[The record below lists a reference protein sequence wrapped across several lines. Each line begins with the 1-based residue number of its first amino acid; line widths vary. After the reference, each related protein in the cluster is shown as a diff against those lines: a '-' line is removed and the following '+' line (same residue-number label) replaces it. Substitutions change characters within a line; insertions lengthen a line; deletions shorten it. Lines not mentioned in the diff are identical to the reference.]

1 MLGDRRVWWGT
12 AAVFAGIGA
21 ALFVGGGTATADAGG
36 SAAHSGT
43 SSSHASASSDNS
55 SAATGRHRAV
65 PAAVV
70 SSTRTPKPTAKT
82 VPTAAAAQPA
92 AARRAG
98 SAPAKTLADVLSA
111 FGVSGVTPTTS
122 TPAAATPTTST
133 PATGTS
139 ARPAAA
145 AASPNSAQSVVTP
158 PATNGVTG
166 VKVGHST
173 LSIPVGG
180 GFNAPADWYFPTQA
194 DGSVQANGVIWLQ
207 HGFLANKTFYSAL
220 ATQLAK
226 NTNSI
231 VVAPT
236 LPSFPSFTCGGCT
249 LYGVPMQK
257 AAATMFQGDRSA
269 LTISASQAGYQ
280 GVLPQDFIL
289 AGHSAGG
296 GWSTSVGGYYVDGL
310 APGAENH
317 LLGVVMYDGVTMNG
331 MLPKAIA
338 SLDTLDIPVYQIAAP
353 AQAWNTFGSTTDQL
367 LQLRPD
373 QFDGVVLV
381 NGSHVDAMLG
391 SNPLVDFFA
400 QLVTQRSPS
409 GNTAAGD
416 TLSAGWINDLY
427 VGAGPDAPQYGI
439 YGTAGQP
446 IILGNAS
453 AVVLPTPLASQLGP
467 IEKLMKRWTALVMPL
482 LFGGPPSSASIT
494 PVAANPT
501 VTLPTAN
508 GVTGVKTGNTTLTI
522 QVGSRTYN
530 APADWYF
537 PTQAD
542 GSVQANGIIYL
553 QHGFLAS
560 KSFYTVLAKS
570 LAQQTN
576 SIVVATTLPSFAPL
590 GCPTCTINNPAMQ
603 QGVADLFLGGR
614 AALTI
619 SASSA
624 GYQGTLPEDFTL
636 SGHSA
641 GGGLSVAA
649 GSDYI
654 KSLAPGDTNHL
665 LGVVMFDGVTNG
677 DGLADA
683 LATLDGIP
691 VYQIA
696 APPQPWNAFGQTTTQ
711 LIADR
716 PDQFV
721 GVELVNGSHTDSVI
735 GSDPFFDFFAAIF
748 VRPSAPGNA
757 SAVHTLAA
765 GWINDFYVAAG
776 PDAPQYGLYGAGG
789 EPIIM
794 GPTAAI
800 VLPTH
805 PVAAAAAAV
814 AA

>member
-1 MLGDRRVWWGT
+1 MLRDRRVWWG
-12 AAVFAGIGA
+12 AVAVFAGIGA
-21 ALFVGGGTATADAGG
+21 GLLTGSATAAADTGG
-36 SAAHSGT
+36 SPEHSTGT
-43 SSSHASASSDNS
+43 STSQAAPSQTKSSV
-55 SAATGRHRAV
+55 ATTGKPRVAV
-65 PAAVV
+65 AAVV
-70 SSTRTPKPTAKT
+70 SGPRAPKPTAKAA
-82 VPTAAAAQPA
+82 PKAAAGQQTTSRPA
-92 AARRAG
+92 AKLLT
-98 SAPAKTLADVLSA
+98 SVLSA
-111 FGVSGVTPTTS
+111 LGVTPPPAIATTS
-122 TPAAATPTTST
+122 Q

-139 ARPAAA
+139 ARPAAGS
-145 AASPNSAQSVVTP
+145 SPAQTAVVSP

-173 LSIPVGG
+173 LTIPVNG

-207 HGFLANKTFYSAL
+207 HGFLADKAFYSAL
-220 ATQLAK
+220 ATQLAQR
-226 NTNSI
+226 TNSI

-236 LPSFPSFTCGGCT
+236 LPSFPQLTCRGCT

-257 AAATMFQGDRSA
+257 AAATMFLGDRSG

-280 GVLPQDFIL
+280 GALPQDFIL

-296 GWSTSVGGYYVDGL
+296 GWSSSVGGYYVDAL
-310 APGAENH
+310 APGDQSH
-317 LLGVVMYDGVTMNG
+317 LLGVVMYDGVNMNNT
-331 MLPKAIA
+331 LPQAIA
-338 SLDTLDIPVYQIAAP
+338 SLDTLDVPVYQIAAP
-353 AQAWNTFGSTTDQL
+353 AQMWNTFGTTTDEL
-367 LQLRPD
+367 LALRPD

-391 SNPLVDFFA
+391 SNPIIDFFA
-400 QLVTQRSPS
+400 QLVTKRSPP
-409 GNTAAGD
+409 GNTAAVD

-427 VGAGPDAPQYGI
+427 VGAGPNAPQFGI
-439 YGTAGQP
+439 YGTGGQP
-446 IILGNAS
+446 IIMGNAS

-467 IEKLMKRWTALVMPL
+467 IETLMKKWTALVMPL
-482 LFGGPPSSASIT
+482 IFGGAPTSVPVTPGAGSPATPPT
-494 PVAANPT
+494 T
-501 VTLPTAN
+501 VTSPTPN
-508 GVTGVKTGNTTLTI
+508 GVTGVRTGNTTLTI
-522 QVGSRTYN
+522 GVGSRTYN

-553 QHGFLAS
+553 QHGFLAT
-560 KSFYTVLAKS
+560 KSFYTVLARS

-590 GCPTCTINNPAMQ
+590 GCRTCTINNPAMQ

-619 SASSA
+619 SAANA
-624 GYQGTLPEDFTL
+624 GYQGTLPQDFTL
-636 SGHSA
+636 TGHSA
-641 GGGLSVAA
+641 GGGLAVAA
-649 GSDYI
+649 GSDYL
-654 KSLAPGDTNHL
+654 KALAPGDDNHL
-665 LGVVMFDGVTNG
+665 LGIVMYDGVANG
-677 DGLADA
+677 NLADA
-683 LATLDGIP
+683 LTTLDGIP

-696 APPQPWNAFGQTTTQ
+696 APAQPWNAFGRTTTD

-765 GWINDFYVAAG
+765 GWINDFYVGAG
-776 PDAPQYGLYGAGG
+776 PDAPQYGLYGTAG

-800 VLPTH
+800 VLPTE
-805 PVAAAAAAV
+805 PAAAAAASI

>member
-1 MLGDRRVWWGT
+1 MLAGS
-12 AAVFAGIGA
+12 AAA
-21 ALFVGGGTATADAGG
+21 AADTGG
-36 SAAHSGT
+36 SADRSGPSTSQSSTT
-43 SSSHASASSDNS
+43 SSPAA
-55 SAATGRHRAV
+55 AATGRHRVA
-65 PAAVV
+65 
-70 SSTRTPKPTAKT
+70 PTALISGMRIPKAT
-82 VPTAAAAQPA
+82 ATSAPTAAASRQASV
-92 AARRAG
+92 RRATITPARVLANVLSVFG
-98 SAPAKTLADVLSA
+98 AAPSAP
-111 FGVSGVTPTTS
+111 
-122 TPAAATPTTST
+122 

-145 AASPNSAQSVVTP
+145 SPPTQAVVTP

-173 LSIPVGG
+173 LTIPVNG

-207 HGFLANKTFYSAL
+207 HGFLADKSFYSAL
-220 ATQLAK
+220 ATQLAQD
-226 NTNSI
+226 TNSI

-236 LPSFPSFTCGGCT
+236 LPSFPQLRCGGCT

-257 AAATMFQGDRSA
+257 AAATMFLGDRTA
-269 LTISASQAGYQ
+269 LTISANQAGYL
-280 GVLPQDFIL
+280 GALPEDFIL

-296 GWSTSVGGYYVDGL
+296 GWSSSVGGYYVDDLGE
-310 APGAENH
+310 GGENH
-317 LLGVVMYDGVTMNG
+317 LLGVVMYDGVNMNG
-331 MLPKAIA
+331 TLPQAIA

-353 AQAWNTFGSTTDQL
+353 AQTWNSFGITTDQL
-367 LQLRPD
+367 VQLRPD
-373 QFDGVVLV
+373 QFVGVVLT

-391 SNPLVDFFA
+391 SNPLIDFFA
-400 QLVTQRSPS
+400 QLVTKRSPP
-409 GNTAAGD
+409 GNTAAVD
-416 TLSAGWINDLY
+416 TLSTGWINDFY
-427 VGAGPDAPQYGI
+427 VGAGPAAPQYGL

-446 IILGNAS
+446 IIMGDAS

-467 IEKLMKRWTALVMPL
+467 IENLMKKWTAFIMPL
-482 LFGGPPSSASIT
+482 IFGGSPSSATAT
-494 PVAANPT
+494 PAAPNPT
-501 VTLPTAN
+501 LVTSPTAN

-537 PTQAD
+537 PTHAD

-553 QHGFLAS
+553 QHGFLAN
-560 KSFYTVLAKS
+560 KSFYTVLARS

-590 GCPTCTINNPAMQ
+590 TCPTCTINNPAMQ

-619 SASSA
+619 SASQA

-641 GGGLSVAA
+641 GGGLAVAA

-654 KSLAPGDTNHL
+654 TSLAPGDDNHL
-665 LGVVMFDGVTNG
+665 LGVVMFDGVSNSDAFG
-677 DGLADA
+677 DA

-696 APPQPWNAFGQTTTQ
+696 APAPAQPWNAFGATTTD
-711 LIADR
+711 LIAAR

-757 SAVHTLAA
+757 TAVHTLAA

-776 PDAPQYGLYGAGG
+776 PDAPQYGLYGAAG
-789 EPIIM
+789 EPIVM

-800 VLPTH
+800 VLPTQ
-805 PVAAAAAAV
+805 PTAASAGSIAA
-814 AA
+814 

>member
-1 MLGDRRVWWGT
+1 MPRDRRIWWGT
-12 AAVFAGIGA
+12 VAVFAGIGA
-21 ALFVGGGTATADAGG
+21 ALLVGSGTAAADTGG
-36 SAAHSGT
+36 SAER
-43 SSSHASASSDNS
+43 S
-55 SAATGRHRAV
+55 SAATSQSSNNSSPAAATTGRHRAT

-70 SSTRTPKPTAKT
+70 SGVRTPKPTASAA
-82 VPTAAAAQPA
+82 PTATSTPQAG
-92 AARRAG
+92 ARRTA
-98 SAPAKTLADVLSA
+98 ANPAKILANVLSA
-111 FGVSGVTPTTS
+111 FGVAAPTAT
-122 TPAAATPTTST
+122 AAAA
-133 PATGTS
+133 PATATS

-145 AASPNSAQSVVTP
+145 VESAQSVVTP

-173 LSIPVGG
+173 LTIPVNG
-180 GFNAPADWYFPTQA
+180 GFNARADWYFPTQA
-194 DGSVQANGVIWLQ
+194 DGTVQANGVIWLQ
-207 HGFLANKTFYSAL
+207 HGFLADKSFYSAL
-220 ATQLAK
+220 ATQLAQ

-236 LPSFPSFTCGGCT
+236 LPSFPQLTCGGCT

-257 AAATMFQGDRSA
+257 AAATMFLGDRSA
-269 LTISASQAGYQ
+269 LNISASQAGYL
-280 GVLPQDFIL
+280 GALPEDFIL

-296 GWSTSVGGYYVDGL
+296 GWSSSVGGYYVDDL
-310 APGAENH
+310 APTDENH

-331 MLPKAIA
+331 TLPQAIA

-353 AQAWNTFGSTTDQL
+353 AQAWNTFGTTTDEL
-367 LQLRPD
+367 LTLRPD

-381 NGSHVDAMLG
+381 RGSHVDAMLG
-391 SNPLVDFFA
+391 SNPIIDFFA
-400 QLVTQRSPS
+400 QLVTTRSPS
-409 GNTAAGD
+409 GNTAAVH
-416 TLSAGWINDLY
+416 TLGNGWINDMY

-439 YGTAGQP
+439 YGAAGQP
-446 IILGNAS
+446 IIMGNAS

-467 IEKLMKRWTALVMPL
+467 VETLMKKWTAMIMPL
-482 LFGGPPSSASIT
+482 FFGGGAPSTA
-494 PVAANPT
+494 PVSPAAPDIPNPA
-501 VTLPTAN
+501 VTSPTAN
-508 GVTGVKTGNTTLTI
+508 GVTGVKTGNTSLTI

-553 QHGFLAS
+553 QHGFLAN
-560 KSFYTVLAKS
+560 KSLYTVLAGA

-590 GCPTCTINNPAMQ
+590 TCGACTINNPAMQ

-614 AALTI
+614 AALAI
-619 SASSA
+619 SASKA
-624 GYQGTLPEDFTL
+624 GFQGTLPEDFTL

-641 GGGLSVAA
+641 GGGLSIAA
-649 GSDYI
+649 GADYI
-654 KSLAPGDTNHL
+654 NSLAGADNHL
-665 LGVVMFDGVTNG
+665 LGIVMFDGVANG
-677 DGLADA
+677 DVAGA

-696 APPQPWNAFGQTTTQ
+696 APAQPWNAFGRTTTE

-735 GSDPFFDFFAAIF
+735 GSNPLFDLLAAIF
-748 VRPSAPGNA
+748 VRPTAPGNA
-757 SAVHTLAA
+757 TAVHTLAA

-776 PDAPQYGLYGAGG
+776 PDNPQYGLYGAAG

-800 VLPTH
+800 VLPTQ
-805 PVAAAAAAV
+805 PAAASARSIAA
-814 AA
+814 

>member
-1 MLGDRRVWWGT
+1 M
-12 AAVFAGIGA
+12 GA
-21 ALFVGGGTATADAGG
+21 ALLAGSGAAAADTGG
-36 SAAHSGT
+36 SAEHAGAAT
-43 SSSHASASSDNS
+43 SQSSNS
-55 SAATGRHRAV
+55 TSPATVATGRHRVA

-70 SSTRTPKPTAKT
+70 SRVRTPKATASAA
-82 VPTAAAAQPA
+82 PTAAATPQAG
-92 AARRAG
+92 ARRAAITPAKALANVLSVFG
-98 SAPAKTLADVLSA
+98 VPGTTAASAAPAALT
-111 FGVSGVTPTTS
+111 
-122 TPAAATPTTST
+122 
-133 PATGTS
+133 TGTS

-145 AASPNSAQSVVTP
+145 SSVSAQAVVTP

-173 LSIPVGG
+173 LNIPVNG

-207 HGFLANKTFYSAL
+207 HGFLADRAFYSEL

-226 NTNSI
+226 DTNSI

-236 LPSFPSFTCGGCT
+236 LPSFPQLRCGGCT

-257 AAATMFQGDRSA
+257 AAATMFLGDRSA

-280 GVLPQDFIL
+280 GALPEDFIL

-296 GWSTSVGGYYVDGL
+296 GWSSSVGGYYVDDL
-310 APGAENH
+310 APGDDNH

-331 MLPKAIA
+331 RLPQAIA

-353 AQAWNTFGSTTDQL
+353 AQMWNTFGTTTDEL
-367 LQLRPD
+367 LALRPD

-391 SNPLVDFFA
+391 SSPVIDFFA
-400 QLVTQRSPS
+400 QLVTKPSPK
-409 GNTAAGD
+409 GNTSAVD
-416 TLSAGWINDLY
+416 TLSTGWINDMY

-446 IILGNAS
+446 IIMGNAS

-467 IEKLMKRWTALVMPL
+467 IEKLMKKWTALIMPL
-482 LFGGPPSSASIT
+482 IFGGSPSSATVT
-494 PVAANPT
+494 PVTPGAANPT
-501 VTLPTAN
+501 VTSPTAN

-553 QHGFLAS
+553 QHGFLAN
-560 KSFYTVLAKS
+560 KSFYTVLARS

-590 GCPTCTINNPAMQ
+590 TCPTCTINNPAMQ
-603 QGVADLFLGGR
+603 QGVANLFLGGR
-614 AALTI
+614 AALNI
-619 SASSA
+619 SASQA

-641 GGGLSVAA
+641 GGGLAVAA
-649 GSDYI
+649 GSDYVN
-654 KSLAPGDTNHL
+654 SLAPGDDNHL
-665 LGVVMFDGVTNG
+665 LGVVMFDGVSNSASFG
-677 DGLADA
+677 DA
-683 LATLDGIP
+683 LTTLDGIP

-696 APPQPWNAFGQTTTQ
+696 APAQPWNAFGRTTTD

-757 SAVHTLAA
+757 TAVHTLAA

-776 PDAPQYGLYGAGG
+776 PDAPQYGLYGPAGQ
-789 EPIIM
+789 PIIM

-800 VLPTH
+800 VLPTQ
-805 PVAAAAAAV
+805 PAAAV
-814 AA
+814 AATIAA

>member
-1 MLGDRRVWWGT
+1 MRRDRRVWWG
-12 AAVFAGIGA
+12 AVAVFAGIGA
-21 ALFVGGGTATADAGG
+21 GLLTGTATAAADTGG
-36 SAAHSGT
+36 SPDHSGGASTSQASTSPTT
-43 SSSHASASSDNS
+43 SSAV
-55 SAATGRHRAV
+55 ATGKTRTAV
-65 PAAVV
+65 AAVV
-70 SSTRTPKPTAKT
+70 SGPRTTKPTAKAT
-82 VPTAAAAQPA
+82 APTAAARRQTTSRPA
-92 AARRAG
+92 AKLLT
-98 SAPAKTLADVLSA
+98 SVLSA
-111 FGVSGVTPTTS
+111 LGVAPPQTAARTTS
-122 TPAAATPTTST
+122 P

-145 AASPNSAQSVVTP
+145 SNLAEATVITP

-173 LSIPVGG
+173 LTIPVNG

-207 HGFLANKTFYSAL
+207 HGFLADKAFYSEL

-236 LPSFPSFTCGGCT
+236 LPSFPQLTCRGCT

-257 AAATMFQGDRSA
+257 AAATMFLGGRPA
-269 LTISASQAGYQ
+269 LTISASQAGYD

-296 GWSTSVGGYYVDGL
+296 GWSSSVGGYYVDAL
-310 APGAENH
+310 APTDENH

-331 MLPKAIA
+331 TLPQAIA
-338 SLDTLDIPVYQIAAP
+338 SLDTRDIPVYQVAAP
-353 AQAWNTFGSTTDQL
+353 AQMWNTFGSTTDQL
-367 LQLRPD
+367 LALRPD

-400 QLVTQRSPS
+400 QLVTKRSPS
-409 GNTAAGD
+409 GNTSAVD
-416 TLSAGWINDLY
+416 TLSSGWINDFY
-427 VGAGPDAPQYGI
+427 AGAGPADPQYGI
-439 YGTAGQP
+439 YGAASQP
-446 IILGNAS
+446 IILGNAA

-467 IEKLMKRWTALVMPL
+467 LQKLMKKWTALVMPL
-482 LFGGPPSSASIT
+482 FFGGPPSTATVT
-494 PVAANPT
+494 PVGAGPAVTAPT
-501 VTLPTAN
+501 PN
-508 GVTGVKTGNTTLTI
+508 GVTGVRTGNTTLTI
-522 QVGSRTYN
+522 GVGSRTYN

-553 QHGFLAS
+553 QHGFLAT
-560 KSFYTVLAKS
+560 KSFYTVLARS

-619 SASSA
+619 SAADA
-624 GYQGTLPEDFTL
+624 GYQGTLPDDFTL

-641 GGGLSVAA
+641 GGGLAVAA

-654 KSLAPGDTNHL
+654 TSLAPGDDNHL
-665 LGVVMFDGVTNG
+665 LGVVMFDGVANG
-677 DGLADA
+677 DGLTGA

-691 VYQIA
+691 VYTIA
-696 APPQPWNAFGQTTTQ
+696 APPQSWNAFGRTTTQ

-721 GVELVNGSHTDSVI
+721 GVELVKGSHTDSVI

-765 GWINDFYVAAG
+765 GWINDFYVGAG
-776 PDAPQYGLYGAGG
+776 PDSPQYGLYGSAGQS
-789 EPIIM
+789 IVM

-800 VLPTH
+800 VLPTQ
-805 PVAAAAAAV
+805 PAAAAARSI

>member
-1 MLGDRRVWWGT
+1 MPRNRRIWWGT
-12 AAVFAGIGA
+12 VAVFAGIGA
-21 ALFVGGGTATADAGG
+21 ALLAGSGTATADTGG
-36 SAAHSGT
+36 SADHSGT
-43 SSSHASASSDNS
+43 SSSQATSSTS
-55 SAATGRHRAV
+55 SSPAAATTGRHRVA

-70 SSTRTPKPTAKT
+70 SGMRIPKATAKPA
-82 VPTAAAAQPA
+82 PTAAGTPQAGARRTAITPAKVLAGVLSVFGVADA
-92 AARRAG
+92 AA
-98 SAPAKTLADVLSA
+98 PH
-111 FGVSGVTPTTS
+111 
-122 TPAAATPTTST
+122 
-133 PATGTS
+133 ATGTS

-145 AASPNSAQSVVTP
+145 SPSTQAVVTP

-173 LSIPVGG
+173 LTIPING

-194 DGSVQANGVIWLQ
+194 DGTVQANGVIWLQ
-207 HGFLANKTFYSAL
+207 HGFLADKAFYSAL

-226 NTNSI
+226 DTNSI

-236 LPSFPSFTCGGCT
+236 LPSFPQLRCGGCT

-257 AAATMFQGDRSA
+257 AAATMFLGDRSA
-269 LTISASQAGYQ
+269 LTISASQAGYE
-280 GVLPQDFIL
+280 GTLPEDFIL

-296 GWSTSVGGYYVDGL
+296 GWSSSVGGYYVDDL
-310 APGAENH
+310 APGDENH

-331 MLPKAIA
+331 TLPQAIA

-353 AQAWNTFGSTTDQL
+353 AQVWNTFGNTTDEL
-367 LQLRPD
+367 LALRPD

-391 SNPLVDFFA
+391 SNPVIDFFA
-400 QLVTQRSPS
+400 QLVTKPSPK
-409 GNTAAGD
+409 GNTSAVD
-416 TLSAGWINDLY
+416 TLSTGWINDMY

-439 YGTAGQP
+439 YGSAGQP
-446 IILGNAS
+446 IIMGDAS

-467 IEKLMKRWTALVMPL
+467 IEKLMKKWTDLIMPL
-482 LFGGPPSSASIT
+482 IFGGSSSSAPVT
-494 PVAANPT
+494 PVAGNPGPT
-501 VTLPTAN
+501 AVTSPTAN

-553 QHGFLAS
+553 QHGFLAN
-560 KSFYTVLAKS
+560 KSFYTVLARS

-590 GCPTCTINNPAMQ
+590 TCPTCTINNPAMQ
-603 QGVADLFLGGR
+603 QGVADLFLGER

-619 SASSA
+619 SASNA

-641 GGGLSVAA
+641 GGGLAVAA
-649 GSDYI
+649 GSDYV
-654 KSLAPGDTNHL
+654 KSLAPGDDNHL

-696 APPQPWNAFGQTTTQ
+696 APAQPWNAFGRTTTD

-757 SAVHTLAA
+757 TAVHTLAA
-765 GWINDFYVAAG
+765 GWINDFYVGAG
-776 PDAPQYGLYGAGG
+776 PDAPQYGLYGTAG
-789 EPIIM
+789 ESIIM

-800 VLPTH
+800 VLPTQ
-805 PVAAAAAAV
+805 PAAAAAATV

>member
-1 MLGDRRVWWGT
+1 MLRDRRIWWGT
-12 AAVFAGIGA
+12 VAVFAGIGA
-21 ALFVGGGTATADAGG
+21 ALLAGSGAAAADTGG
-36 SAAHSGT
+36 SADRSGPST
-43 SSSHASASSDNS
+43 SQSSSSSSPAAAAS
-55 SAATGRHRAV
+55 GRHRSAPVAV
-65 PAAVV
+65 AGM
-70 SSTRTPKPTAKT
+70 RTPKA
-82 VPTAAAAQPA
+82 TAAAGRQAS
-92 AARRAG
+92 ARRAPI
-98 SAPAKTLADVLSA
+98 APAKVLATVLSV
-111 FGVSGVTPTTS
+111 FGAGPTA
-122 TPAAATPTTST
+122 P

-145 AASPNSAQSVVTP
+145 SPSAQSVVTP

-173 LSIPVGG
+173 LTIPVNG

-207 HGFLANKTFYSAL
+207 HGFLADKSFYSAL
-220 ATQLAK
+220 ATQLAQD
-226 NTNSI
+226 TNSI

-236 LPSFPSFTCGGCT
+236 LPSFPQLRCGGCT

-257 AAATMFQGDRSA
+257 AAATMFLGDRSA
-269 LTISASQAGYQ
+269 LTISASQAGYL
-280 GVLPQDFIL
+280 GALPEDFIL

-296 GWSTSVGGYYVDGL
+296 GWSSSVGGYYVDSLGQ
-310 APGAENH
+310 GGENH
-317 LLGVVMYDGVTMNG
+317 LLGVVMYDGVNMNG
-331 MLPKAIA
+331 TLPQAIA
-338 SLDTLDIPVYQIAAP
+338 SLDTLDIPLYQIAAP
-353 AQAWNTFGSTTDQL
+353 AQTWNSFGTTTDEL
-367 LQLRPD
+367 VQLRPD
-373 QFDGVVLV
+373 QFVGVVLT

-391 SNPLVDFFA
+391 SNPVIDFFA
-400 QLVTQRSPS
+400 QLVTKRSPP
-409 GNTAAGD
+409 GNTAAVD
-416 TLSAGWINDLY
+416 TLGAGWINDFY
-427 VGAGPDAPQYGI
+427 VGAGPGAPQYGL

-446 IILGNAS
+446 IIMGDAS

-467 IEKLMKRWTALVMPL
+467 IENLMKKWTAFVMPL
-482 LFGGPPSSASIT
+482 IFGGAPSTDTVT
-494 PVAANPT
+494 PAAPNPT
-501 VTLPTAN
+501 AVASPTAN

-553 QHGFLAS
+553 QHGFLAN
-560 KSFYTVLAKS
+560 KSFYTVLARS

-590 GCPTCTINNPAMQ
+590 TCPTCTINNPAMQ

-619 SASSA
+619 SASRA
-624 GYQGTLPEDFTL
+624 GYQGTLPQDFTL

-641 GGGLSVAA
+641 GGGLAVAA
-649 GSDYI
+649 GSNYI
-654 KSLAPGDTNHL
+654 DSLAPGDDNHL
-665 LGVVMFDGVTNG
+665 LGVVMFDGVANG
-677 DGLADA
+677 TGFADA
-683 LATLDGIP
+683 LATLDGVP

-696 APPQPWNAFGQTTTQ
+696 APAQPWNAFGRTTTQ
-711 LIADR
+711 LIAER

-765 GWINDFYVAAG
+765 GWVNDFYVGAG
-776 PDAPQYGLYGAGG
+776 PAAPQFGLYGSAG
-789 EPIIM
+789 EPILM

-800 VLPTH
+800 VLPTQ
-805 PVAAAAAAV
+805 PATAAARSIAA
-814 AA
+814 

>member
-1 MLGDRRVWWGT
+1 MLRERRIWWGT
-12 AAVFAGIGA
+12 VAVFAGIGA
-21 ALFVGGGTATADAGG
+21 ALLAGSATAAADTGG
-36 SAAHSGT
+36 SADHSGT
-43 SSSHASASSDNS
+43 STSQSSSNNASPAAAV
-55 SAATGRHRAV
+55 SARHRVA

-70 SSTRTPKPTAKT
+70 SRVRTPKPTAA
-82 VPTAAAAQPA
+82 PTAATPQQAVS
-92 AARRAG
+92 RRA
-98 SAPAKTLADVLSA
+98 ANTPAKVLADVLSV
-111 FGVSGVTPTTS
+111 FGVAAPTA
-122 TPAAATPTTST
+122 PAES
-133 PATGTS
+133 ATGTS

-145 AASPNSAQSVVTP
+145 ASQSAQSVVTP

-173 LSIPVGG
+173 LTIPVNG
-180 GFNAPADWYFPTQA
+180 GFDTSADWYFPTQA

-207 HGFLANKTFYSAL
+207 HGFLADKAFYSAL

-226 NTNSI
+226 DTNSI
-231 VVAPT
+231 VVAPNV
-236 LPSFPSFTCGGCT
+236 PSFPQLRCGGCT

-257 AAATMFQGDRSA
+257 AAATMFLGDRSA
-269 LTISASQAGYQ
+269 LTISANQAGYQ
-280 GVLPQDFIL
+280 GALPEDFIL

-296 GWSTSVGGYYVDGL
+296 GWSSSVGGYYVDDL
-310 APGAENH
+310 APGDDNH
-317 LLGVVMYDGVTMNG
+317 LLGVVMYDGVNLYGT
-331 MLPKAIA
+331 LPRAIA

-353 AQAWNTFGSTTDQL
+353 AQFWNTFGSAIDEL
-367 LQLRPD
+367 VALRPD

-391 SNPLVDFFA
+391 SNPVIDFFA
-400 QLVTQRSPS
+400 QLVTKPSPK
-409 GNTAAGD
+409 GNTSAVD
-416 TLSAGWINDLY
+416 TLSTGWINDMY

-446 IILGNAS
+446 IIMGDAS

-467 IEKLMKRWTALVMPL
+467 IAKLMMKWTDIVMPL
-482 LFGGPPSSASIT
+482 IFGGPPRSATVT

-501 VTLPTAN
+501 VTSPTAN

-553 QHGFLAS
+553 QHGFLAN
-560 KSFYTVLAKS
+560 KSFYTVLARS

-590 GCPTCTINNPAMQ
+590 TCPTCTINDPAMQ

-614 AALTI
+614 AALAI
-619 SASSA
+619 SASNA

-641 GGGLSVAA
+641 GGGLAVAA
-649 GSDYI
+649 GSDYVN
-654 KSLAPGDTNHL
+654 SLAPGDDNHL
-665 LGVVMFDGVTNG
+665 LGIVMFDGVSNSG
-677 DGLADA
+677 AFDSA

-696 APPQPWNAFGQTTTQ
+696 APAQPWNAFGRTTTD
-711 LIADR
+711 LIAAR

-757 SAVHTLAA
+757 TAVHTLAA

-776 PDAPQYGLYGAGG
+776 PDAPQYGLYGSAG

-794 GPTAAI
+794 GQAAAI
-800 VLPTH
+800 VLPTQ
-805 PVAAAAAAV
+805 PAAAAV
-814 AA
+814 ATVAA

>member
-1 MLGDRRVWWGT
+1 MLRDRRIWWGT
-12 AAVFAGIGA
+12 VAVFAGIGA
-21 ALFVGGGTATADAGG
+21 ALLAGSGAAAADTGGGADRSGPSTTQPSSTG
-36 SAAHSGT
+36 SSP
-43 SSSHASASSDNS
+43 
-55 SAATGRHRAV
+55 AATGRHRAA

-70 SSTRTPKPTAKT
+70 SGMRIPSATAKSA
-82 VPTAAAAQPA
+82 PTAAASQRAS
-92 AARRAG
+92 ARRATIT
-98 SAPAKTLADVLSA
+98 PARVLANVLSV
-111 FGVSGVTPTTS
+111 FGADPTA
-122 TPAAATPTTST
+122 P
-133 PATGTS
+133 PATGAS

-145 AASPNSAQSVVTP
+145 SPSTQAVVTP

-173 LSIPVGG
+173 LTIPVNG

-207 HGFLANKTFYSAL
+207 HGFLADKSFYSAL
-220 ATQLAK
+220 ATQLAQD
-226 NTNSI
+226 TNSI

-236 LPSFPSFTCGGCT
+236 LPSFPQLRCGGCT

-257 AAATMFQGDRSA
+257 AAATMFLGDRTS
-269 LTISASQAGYQ
+269 LTISASQAGYM
-280 GVLPQDFIL
+280 GALPEDFIL

-296 GWSTSVGGYYVDGL
+296 GWSSSVGGYYVDDLGQ
-310 APGAENH
+310 GGENQ
-317 LLGVVMYDGVTMNG
+317 LLGVVMYDGVNMNG
-331 MLPKAIA
+331 TLPQAIT
-338 SLDTLDIPVYQIAAP
+338 SLDTLDIPLYQIAAP
-353 AQAWNTFGSTTDQL
+353 AQTWNAFGTTTDEL
-367 LQLRPD
+367 VQLRPD
-373 QFDGVVLV
+373 QFVGVVLT

-391 SNPLVDFFA
+391 SNPVIDFFA
-400 QLVTQRSPS
+400 QLVTKRSPP
-409 GNTAAGD
+409 GNTAAVD
-416 TLSAGWINDLY
+416 TLSTGWINDFY
-427 VGAGPDAPQYGI
+427 VGAGPVAPQYGL

-446 IILGNAS
+446 IIMGDAS

-467 IEKLMKRWTALVMPL
+467 IENLMKKWTAFIMPLILGGSPSSGTVMPAV
-482 LFGGPPSSASIT
+482 PNSTA
-494 PVAANPT
+494 
-501 VTLPTAN
+501 VTTPTAN

-553 QHGFLAS
+553 QHGFLAN
-560 KSFYTVLAKS
+560 KSFYTVLARS

-590 GCPTCTINNPAMQ
+590 TCPTCTINNPAMQ
-603 QGVADLFLGGR
+603 QGVADLFLDGR

-619 SASSA
+619 SASRA
-624 GYQGTLPEDFTL
+624 GYQGALPEDFTL
-636 SGHSA
+636 AGHSA
-641 GGGLSVAA
+641 GGGLAVAA

-654 KSLAPGDTNHL
+654 TSLAPGDDNHL
-665 LGVVMFDGVTNG
+665 LGVVMFDGVANG
-677 DGLADA
+677 NGFADA

-696 APPQPWNAFGQTTTQ
+696 APAQPWNAFGRTTTQ
-711 LIADR
+711 LVAER

-765 GWINDFYVAAG
+765 GWVNDFYVGAG
-776 PDAPQYGLYGAGG
+776 PVAPQFGLYGSAG

-800 VLPTH
+800 VLPTQ
-805 PVAAAAAAV
+805 PASAAAGSIAA
-814 AA
+814 

>member
-1 MLGDRRVWWGT
+1 VLRDRRIWWGT
-12 AAVFAGIGA
+12 VAVFAGIGA
-21 ALFVGGGTATADAGG
+21 ALLAGSGAAAADTGGGADR
-36 SAAHSGT
+36 SGPST
-43 SSSHASASSDNS
+43 SQSSTNS
-55 SAATGRHRAV
+55 SPAAAATGRHRAT
-65 PAAVV
+65 PNAVI
-70 SSTRTPKPTAKT
+70 SGMHIPKATAT
-82 VPTAAAAQPA
+82 SAPTAAVSRQAS
-92 AARRAG
+92 ARRATIT
-98 SAPAKTLADVLSA
+98 PAKVLADVLSV
-111 FGVSGVTPTTS
+111 FGADPSAP
-122 TPAAATPTTST
+122 

-145 AASPNSAQSVVTP
+145 SPSPQTVVTP

-173 LSIPVGG
+173 LTIPVNG

-207 HGFLANKTFYSAL
+207 HGFLADKSFYSAL
-220 ATQLAK
+220 ATQLAQD
-226 NTNSI
+226 TNSI

-236 LPSFPSFTCGGCT
+236 LPSFPQLRCGGCT
-249 LYGVPMQK
+249 LYGVPMQM
-257 AAATMFQGDRSA
+257 AAATMFLGDRTA
-269 LTISASQAGYQ
+269 LTISANQAGYM
-280 GVLPQDFIL
+280 GALPEDFIL

-296 GWSTSVGGYYVDGL
+296 GWSSSVGGYYVDDLGQ
-310 APGAENH
+310 GGENH
-317 LLGVVMYDGVTMNG
+317 LLGVVMYDGVNMNG
-331 MLPKAIA
+331 TLPQAIA
-338 SLDTLDIPVYQIAAP
+338 SLDSLDIPVYQIAAP
-353 AQAWNTFGSTTDQL
+353 AQTWNSFGTTTDQL
-367 LQLRPD
+367 VQLRPD
-373 QFDGVVLV
+373 QFVGVVLT

-400 QLVTQRSPS
+400 QLVTKRSPP
-409 GNTAAGD
+409 GNTAAVD
-416 TLSAGWINDLY
+416 TLSTGWINDFY
-427 VGAGPDAPQYGI
+427 VGAGPAAPQYGL

-446 IILGNAS
+446 IIMGDAS

-467 IEKLMKRWTALVMPL
+467 IENLMKKWTAFIMPL
-482 LFGGPPSSASIT
+482 IFGGSPSSAPVT
-494 PVAANPT
+494 PAAPNPT
-501 VTLPTAN
+501 VVMSPTAN

-553 QHGFLAS
+553 QHGFLAN
-560 KSFYTVLAKS
+560 KSFYTVLARS

-590 GCPTCTINNPAMQ
+590 TCPTCTINNPAMQ
-603 QGVADLFLGGR
+603 QGVADLFRGGR

-619 SASSA
+619 SASQA

-641 GGGLSVAA
+641 GGALAVAA

-654 KSLAPGDTNHL
+654 KSLAPGDDNHL
-665 LGVVMFDGVTNG
+665 LGVVMFDGVSNSDAFG
-677 DGLADA
+677 DA

-696 APPQPWNAFGQTTTQ
+696 APAQPWNAFGATTTD
-711 LIADR
+711 LIAER

-765 GWINDFYVAAG
+765 GWINDFYVGAG
-776 PDAPQYGLYGAGG
+776 PDAPQYGLYGTAG
-789 EPIIM
+789 EPIVM

-800 VLPTH
+800 VLPTQQAT
-805 PVAAAAAAV
+805 AAARSIAA
-814 AA
+814 

>member
-1 MLGDRRVWWGT
+1 VLRDRRIWWGT
-12 AAVFAGIGA
+12 VAVFAGIGA
-21 ALFVGGGTATADAGG
+21 ALLTGSGTAAADTG
-36 SAAHSGT
+36 SSAEHSGT
-43 SSSHASASSDNS
+43 SGSQSSSNS
-55 SAATGRHRAV
+55 PAAAATARHRVA

-70 SSTRTPKPTAKT
+70 SRVRTPKPTAT
-82 VPTAAAAQPA
+82 AAPTAATTAQAGARSAANTPA
-92 AARRAG
+92 KVFANVLSVFGVAAPASPAG
-98 SAPAKTLADVLSA
+98 S
-111 FGVSGVTPTTS
+111 
-122 TPAAATPTTST
+122 
-133 PATGTS
+133 ATGTS

-145 AASPNSAQSVVTP
+145 APESAQAVVTP

-173 LSIPVGG
+173 LTIPVNG

-207 HGFLANKTFYSAL
+207 HGFLADKAFYSAL
-220 ATQLAK
+220 ATKLAK
-226 NTNSI
+226 DTNSI

-236 LPSFPSFTCGGCT
+236 LPSFPQLACGGCT

-257 AAATMFQGDRSA
+257 AAATMFLGERSA
-269 LTISASQAGYQ
+269 LTISANQAGYQ
-280 GVLPQDFIL
+280 GLLPEDFIL

-296 GWSTSVGGYYVDGL
+296 GWSSSVGGYYVDDL
-310 APGAENH
+310 SPGDDNH
-317 LLGVVMYDGVTMNG
+317 LLGVVMYDGVNMNDT
-331 MLPKAIA
+331 LPQAIA

-353 AQAWNTFGSTTDQL
+353 AQMWNTFGTTTDEL

-391 SNPLVDFFA
+391 SNPVIDFSA
-400 QLVTQRSPS
+400 QLVTKRSPP
-409 GNTAAGD
+409 GNTSAVD
-416 TLSAGWINDLY
+416 TLSTGWINDFY

-446 IILGNAS
+446 IIMGDAS

-467 IEKLMKRWTALVMPL
+467 IETLMKKWTDMIMPL
-482 LFGGPPSSASIT
+482 IFGGSPGSATVT

-501 VTLPTAN
+501 VTSPTAN

-553 QHGFLAS
+553 QHGFLAN
-560 KSFYTVLAKS
+560 KSFYTVLARS
-570 LAQQTN
+570 LASETN

-590 GCPTCTINNPAMQ
+590 TCPTCTINNPAMQ

-619 SASSA
+619 SASNA

-641 GGGLSVAA
+641 GGGLAVAA
-649 GSDYI
+649 GSDYVN
-654 KSLAPGDTNHL
+654 SLAPGDDNRL
-665 LGVVMFDGVTNG
+665 LGVVMFDGVSNS
-677 DGLADA
+677 DAFASA

-696 APPQPWNAFGQTTTQ
+696 APAQPWNAFGQTTTK
-711 LIADR
+711 LIAER

-757 SAVHTLAA
+757 TAVHTLAA

-776 PDAPQYGLYGAGG
+776 PDAPQYGLYGPAGQ
-789 EPIIM
+789 PIIM
-794 GPTAAI
+794 GQTAAI
-800 VLPTH
+800 VLPTQ
-805 PVAAAAAAV
+805 PAAAAV
-814 AA
+814 ATVAA

>member
-1 MLGDRRVWWGT
+1 MLRERRIWWGT
-12 AAVFAGIGA
+12 VAVFAGIGA
-21 ALFVGGGTATADAGG
+21 ALLAGSGTATADTGG
-36 SAAHSGT
+36 SAEHSGT
-43 SSSHASASSDNS
+43 SASQSSSNTSSPAAAASA
-55 SAATGRHRAV
+55 RHRVA

-70 SSTRTPKPTAKT
+70 SRVRTPKPTAT
-82 VPTAAAAQPA
+82 AAPTAATPQQAVS
-92 AARRAG
+92 RRA
-98 SAPAKTLADVLSA
+98 ANTPAKVLADVLSV
-111 FGVSGVTPTTS
+111 FGVAAPTA
-122 TPAAATPTTST
+122 PAGS
-133 PATGTS
+133 ATGTS

-145 AASPNSAQSVVTP
+145 ASQSAQSVVTP

-173 LSIPVGG
+173 LTIPVNG
-180 GFNAPADWYFPTQA
+180 GFNTSADWYFPTQA

-207 HGFLANKTFYSAL
+207 HGFLADKAFYSAL

-226 NTNSI
+226 DTNSI
-231 VVAPT
+231 VVAPNV
-236 LPSFPSFTCGGCT
+236 PSFPQLRCGGCT

-257 AAATMFQGDRSA
+257 AAATMFLGDRSA
-269 LTISASQAGYQ
+269 LTISANQAGYQ
-280 GVLPQDFIL
+280 GALPEDFVL

-296 GWSTSVGGYYVDGL
+296 GWSSSVGGYYVDDL
-310 APGAENH
+310 APGDDNH
-317 LLGVVMYDGVTMNG
+317 LLGVVMYDGVNMNG
-331 MLPKAIA
+331 TLPQAIA

-353 AQAWNTFGSTTDQL
+353 AQTWNTFGTTTDEL
-367 LQLRPD
+367 LALRPD

-391 SNPLVDFFA
+391 SNPVIDFFA
-400 QLVTQRSPS
+400 QLVTKPSPK
-409 GNTAAGD
+409 GNTSAVD
-416 TLSAGWINDLY
+416 TLSTGWINDMY

-446 IILGNAS
+446 IIMGDAS

-467 IEKLMKRWTALVMPL
+467 IETLMKKWTDIVMPL
-482 LFGGPPSSASIT
+482 IFGGPPRSATVT

-501 VTLPTAN
+501 VTSPTAN

-553 QHGFLAS
+553 QHGFLAN

-590 GCPTCTINNPAMQ
+590 TCPTCTINNPAMQ

-614 AALTI
+614 AALAI
-619 SASSA
+619 SASNA

-641 GGGLSVAA
+641 GGGLAVAA
-649 GSDYI
+649 GSDYVN
-654 KSLAPGDTNHL
+654 SLAPGDDNHL
-665 LGVVMFDGVTNG
+665 LGIVMFDGVSNS
-677 DGLADA
+677 DAFDSA

-696 APPQPWNAFGQTTTQ
+696 APAQPWNAFGRTTTD
-711 LIADR
+711 LIAQR

-757 SAVHTLAA
+757 TAVHTLAA

-776 PDAPQYGLYGAGG
+776 PDAPQYGLYGSPG

-794 GPTAAI
+794 GQTAAI
-800 VLPTH
+800 VLPTV
-805 PVAAAAAAV
+805 PAAAAARSI

>member
-1 MLGDRRVWWGT
+1 MPRNRRIWWGT
-12 AAVFAGIGA
+12 VAVFAGIGA
-21 ALFVGGGTATADAGG
+21 ALLVGSGTATADTGG
-36 SAAHSGT
+36 SADHSGT
-43 SSSHASASSDNS
+43 SSSQATSSTS
-55 SAATGRHRAV
+55 SSPAAAATGRHRVA

-70 SSTRTPKPTAKT
+70 SGMRIPKATAKPA
-82 VPTAAAAQPA
+82 PTAAGTPQAG
-92 AARRAG
+92 ARRTAIT
-98 SAPAKTLADVLSA
+98 PAKVLAGVLSV
-111 FGVSGVTPTTS
+111 FG
-122 TPAAATPTTST
+122 AADTAAP

-145 AASPNSAQSVVTP
+145 SPSTQAVVTP

-173 LSIPVGG
+173 LTIPING

-194 DGSVQANGVIWLQ
+194 DGTVQANGVIWLQ
-207 HGFLANKTFYSAL
+207 HGFLADKAFYSAL

-226 NTNSI
+226 DTNSI

-236 LPSFPSFTCGGCT
+236 LPSFPQLRCGGCT

-257 AAATMFQGDRSA
+257 AAATMFLGDRSA
-269 LTISASQAGYQ
+269 LTISASQAGYE
-280 GVLPQDFIL
+280 GTLPEDFIL

-296 GWSTSVGGYYVDGL
+296 GWSSSVGGYYVDDL
-310 APGAENH
+310 APGDENH

-331 MLPKAIA
+331 TLPQAIA

-353 AQAWNTFGSTTDQL
+353 AQVWNTFGNTTDEL
-367 LQLRPD
+367 LALRPD

-391 SNPLVDFFA
+391 SNPVIDFFA
-400 QLVTQRSPS
+400 QLVTKPSPK
-409 GNTAAGD
+409 GNTSAVD
-416 TLSAGWINDLY
+416 TLSTGWINDMY

-439 YGTAGQP
+439 YGSAGQP
-446 IILGNAS
+446 IIMGDAS

-467 IEKLMKRWTALVMPL
+467 IEKLMKKWTDLIMPL
-482 LFGGPPSSASIT
+482 IFGGSSSSAPVT
-494 PVAANPT
+494 PVAGNPGPT
-501 VTLPTAN
+501 AVTSPTAN

-553 QHGFLAS
+553 QHGFLAN
-560 KSFYTVLAKS
+560 KSFYTVLARS

-590 GCPTCTINNPAMQ
+590 TCPTCTINNPAMQ
-603 QGVADLFLGGR
+603 QGVADLFLGER

-619 SASSA
+619 SASNA

-641 GGGLSVAA
+641 GGGLAVAA
-649 GSDYI
+649 GSDYV
-654 KSLAPGDTNHL
+654 KSLAPGDDNHL

-696 APPQPWNAFGQTTTQ
+696 APAQPWNAFGRTTTD

-757 SAVHTLAA
+757 TAVHTLAA
-765 GWINDFYVAAG
+765 GWINDFYVGAG
-776 PDAPQYGLYGAGG
+776 PDAPQYGLYGTAG
-789 EPIIM
+789 ESIIM

-800 VLPTH
+800 VLPTQ
-805 PVAAAAAAV
+805 PAAAAAATV